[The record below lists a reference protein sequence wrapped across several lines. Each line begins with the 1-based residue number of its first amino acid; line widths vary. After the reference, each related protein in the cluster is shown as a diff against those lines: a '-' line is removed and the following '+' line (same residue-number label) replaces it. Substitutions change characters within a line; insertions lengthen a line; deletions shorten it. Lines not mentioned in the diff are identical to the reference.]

1 MARCTRASRGGTRR
15 PAGRTGG
22 RALGRDPPGLV
33 ARDVRP
39 RVRHPEYLRAQGTLQ
54 GVVQGV
60 IGRYLGLQV
69 LRGVAAGAGI
79 RAASQEEGTGVILDL
94 VDRGEGGL
102 HNSVGV
108 EVVQVVL
115 GLT

>member
-1 MARCTRASRGGTRR
+1 MPREGEPGGQLEE
-15 PAGRTGG
+15 PEAE
-22 RALGRDPPGLV
+22 LLVEDPPAASLA

-79 RAASQEEGTGVILDL
+79 GAASQEEGTGVILDL
-94 VDRGEGGL
+94 VDRCEGGL
-102 HNSVGV
+102 HHSVGV

>member
-1 MARCTRASRGGTRR
+1 MVEDTAS
-15 PAGRTGG
+15 
-22 RALGRDPPGLV
+22 LV
-33 ARDVRP
+33 ARNIRSGM
-39 RVRHPEYLRAQGTLQ
+39 RHSEDLRAEGTLK

-60 IGRYLGLQV
+60 VGRYLGLQV
-69 LRGVAAGAGI
+69 LRGVATRAGI
-79 RAASQEEGTGVILDL
+79 RATSEQEGTGVILDL

-102 HNSVGV
+102 HHRVGV

>member
-1 MARCTRASRGGTRR
+1 MPREGEPGGQLEE
-15 PAGRTGG
+15 AE
-22 RALGRDPPGLV
+22 AELLVEDPPASLV

-39 RVRHPEYLRAQGTLQ
+39 RVRHPEDLRAQGTLQ

-60 IGRYLGLQV
+60 VGRYLGLQV

-79 RAASQEEGTGVILDL
+79 RATSQEEGSGVILDL

-102 HNSVGV
+102 HHRVGV